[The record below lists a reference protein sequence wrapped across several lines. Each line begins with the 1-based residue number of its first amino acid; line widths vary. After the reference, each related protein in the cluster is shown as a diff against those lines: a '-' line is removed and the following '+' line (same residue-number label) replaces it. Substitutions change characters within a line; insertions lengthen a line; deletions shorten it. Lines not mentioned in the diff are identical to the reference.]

1 MEVCTLK
8 ITSINR
14 SETLRYLGYRDNI
27 NIDNLTP
34 ILDECEAKLL
44 KAIDPR
50 YIYKFFPIKKVD
62 ETIHIE
68 NTSLILTGNSIL
80 NHLKGCY
87 GVILLSATLSNS
99 ADKIISE
106 YQIKDMTSALI
117 LDSMASTAIEQVCN
131 IAEEEIRKKINA
143 EDFMT
148 WRFSP
153 GYGDLPIDLQKVF
166 VRVTDAEK
174 RIGLTVNE
182 GGILLPRKSVTA
194 IIGLSKQ
201 PIPKQRRGCAYCNMN
216 KTCQFRKGGTHCG
229 F

>member
-1 MEVCTLK
+1 MKKTQNLFTIPIKYGIIKANLAEVRILK

-14 SETLRYLGYRDNI
+14 DEALRYLGYKDNI

-34 ILDECEAKLL
+34 ILDKCENELL
-44 KAIDPR
+44 KAIEPR
-50 YIYKFFPIKKVD
+50 
-62 ETIHIE
+62 
-68 NTSLILTGNSIL
+68 LLTGNSIL

-87 GVILLSATLSNS
+87 GVILLSATLSMG
-99 ADKIISE
+99 ADKVISE
-106 YQIKDMTSALI
+106 HQINDMTSALI
-117 LDSMASTAIEQVCN
+117 LDSMASTAIEQVCDA
-131 IAEEEIRKKINA
+131 AEKEIKEKINK
-143 EDFMT
+143 DNFMT

-153 GYGDLPIDLQKVF
+153 GYGDLPITLQREF

-194 IIGLSKQ
+194 IIGLSKE

>member
-1 MEVCTLK
+1 MK

-14 SETLRYLGYRDNI
+14 DEALRYLGYKDNI

-34 ILDECEAKLL
+34 ILDKCENELL
-44 KAIDPR
+44 KAIEPR
-50 YIYKFFPIKKVD
+50 FIYKFFPI
-62 ETIHIE
+62 
-68 NTSLILTGNSIL
+68 NTSLVLTGNSIL

-87 GVILLSATLSNS
+87 GVILLSATLSMG
-99 ADKIISE
+99 ADKVISE
-106 YQIKDMTSALI
+106 HQINDMTSALI
-117 LDSMASTAIEQVCN
+117 LDSMASTAIEQVCDA
-131 IAEEEIRKKINA
+131 AEKEIKEKINK
-143 EDFMT
+143 DNFMT

-153 GYGDLPIDLQKVF
+153 GYGDLPITLQREF

-194 IIGLSKQ
+194 IIGLSKE

>member
-1 MEVCTLK
+1 MK

-14 SETLRYLGYRDNI
+14 DEALRYLGYKDNI

-34 ILDECEAKLL
+34 ILDKCENELL
-44 KAIDPR
+44 KAIEPR
-50 YIYKFFPIKKVD
+50 FIYKFFPINEVNN
-62 ETIHIE
+62 TIQVE
-68 NTSLILTGNSIL
+68 NTSLVLTGNSIL

-87 GVILLSATLSNS
+87 GVILLSATL
-99 ADKIISE
+99 
-106 YQIKDMTSALI
+106 I
-117 LDSMASTAIEQVCN
+117 LDSMASTAIEQVCDA
-131 IAEEEIRKKINA
+131 AEKEIKEKINK
-143 EDFMT
+143 DNFMT

-153 GYGDLPIDLQKVF
+153 GYGDLPITLQREF

-194 IIGLSKQ
+194 IIGLSKE

-216 KTCQFRKGGTHCG
+216 KTCQFRRGGTHCG

>member
-1 MEVCTLK
+1 MK

-14 SETLRYLGYRDNI
+14 DEALRYLGYKDNI

-34 ILDECEAKLL
+34 ILDKCENELL
-44 KAIDPR
+44 KAIEPR
-50 YIYKFFPIKKVD
+50 FIYKFQV
-62 ETIHIE
+62 E
-68 NTSLILTGNSIL
+68 NTSLVLTGNSIL
-80 NHLKGCY
+80 NHLNGCY
-87 GVILLSATLSNS
+87 GVILLSATLSMG
-99 ADKIISE
+99 ADKVISE
-106 YQIKDMTSALI
+106 HQVNDMTSALI
-117 LDSMASTAIEQVCN
+117 LDSMASTAIEQVCDT
-131 IAEEEIRKKINA
+131 AEKEIREKISKDN
-143 EDFMT
+143 FMT

-153 GYGDLPIDLQKVF
+153 GYGDLPITIQREF

-194 IIGLSKQ
+194 IIGLSKE

>member
-1 MEVCTLK
+1 MK

-14 SETLRYLGYRDNI
+14 DEALRYLGYKDNI

-34 ILDECEAKLL
+34 ILDKCENELL
-44 KAIDPR
+44 KAIEPR
-50 YIYKFFPIKKVD
+50 FIYKFFPIKKIND
-62 ETIHIE
+62 TIQVE
-68 NTSLILTGNSIL
+68 NTSLVLTGNSIL
-80 NHLKGCY
+80 NHLNGCY
-87 GVILLSATLSNS
+87 GVILLSATLSMG
-99 ADKIISE
+99 ADKVISE
-106 YQIKDMTSALI
+106 HQVNDMTSALI
-117 LDSMASTAIEQVCN
+117 LDSMASTAIEQVCDT
-131 IAEEEIRKKINA
+131 AEKEIREKISKDN
-143 EDFMT
+143 FMT
-148 WRFSP
+148 WRFS
-153 GYGDLPIDLQKVF
+153 QREF

-194 IIGLSKQ
+194 IIGLSKE